1 MRWERPVAERG
12 VHAETHKAALD
23 WSQICVVAV
32 GVDGKVLDN
41 EYETQ
46 CLRHFHKDAT
56 PTEQMIRNSMVI
68 HTVSSQLHIHLP
80 ISADGALPLTQ
91 NFRSKLLSYISVR
104 IFNDFFS
111 AASKSS
117 SRALLD
123 AFFRSLTVSVAGCLL
138 PALLLAIRYALRASN
153 WRASHLL

>member
-80 ISADGALPLTQ
+80 ISADGALPLT
-91 NFRSKLLSYISVR
+91 VR